1 VDTQELQAWL
11 RLTLSPG
18 VGNDSARKLLAA
30 FGSAQ
35 AVFTQSAAALK
46 QLGGDKLTKAV
57 LAEPPA
63 LAAQLQATLEWLQA
77 GDDRRVAT
85 LGDAA

>member
-18 VGNDSARKLLAA
+18 VGNDAARKLLAA

-35 AVFTQSAAALK
+35 AVFGQSAAALK
-46 QLGGDKLTKAV
+46 QLGGDKLAKAI
-57 LAEPPA
+57 LPEPPA
-63 LAAQLQATLEWLQA
+63 LAAQLQLTLDWLQA
-77 GDDRRVAT
+77 GEDRRVAT
-85 LGDAA
+85 LGDTA